1 MTATHAELRS
11 GDELCTVAWDILS
24 LPRMWTGPQ
33 VPLERSRS
41 LYHVEAAAGIGAP
54 RSKWEI

>member
-1 MTATHAELRS
+1 
-11 GDELCTVAWDILS
+11 
-24 LPRMWTGPQ
+24 MWTGPQ